1 MTENKNPQNP
11 LSGIEVVRDEIELST
26 VGPGLV
32 TGKYQDTGDLAFV
45 LFPSKNGPRST
56 FRMINEFMEEGSQLP
71 AVEYSTATP
80 PAEKERIMNEHL
92 ALCEE
97 ELRETEE
104 ALLLL
109 SVLRED
115 REDRL
120 RYLAESVDGFLDLAY
135 VAFTGAIRLVG
146 AVKAKECW
154 EAILDAND
162 SKING
167 TLGEVITDPN
177 TGKVLKPR
185 GWKAPDLESILE
197 EDLNG

>member
-1 MTENKNPQNP
+1 MTENKKTKDP
-11 LSGIEVVRDEIELST
+11 LSKIEVVREEIELEKP
-26 VGPGLV
+26 GPGLV
-32 TGKYQDTGDLAFV
+32 TGKYKDTGDLAFII
-45 LFPSKNGPRST
+45 FPSKNGPRST
-56 FRMINEFMEEGSQLP
+56 FRMINEFMEEGSQHP
-71 AVEYSTATP
+71 AVEYSLSTP

-92 ALCEE
+92 ALCKE

-115 REDRL
+115 KEDRL

-146 AVKAKECW
+146 ATKAKKCW

-162 SKING
+162 AKING

-197 EDLNG
+197 EDLND